1 MLSSHFKIRIV
12 MFLTFLVLVGG
23 LNWGSVGCFNYNFVH
38 VFSNWLNFKFE
49 RQCYIEQTTYIL
61 VGMAT
66 LILIF
71 RRSTWLPFLG
81 QTVVPAS
88 LIPIST
94 NLSGNTTIEIDVKP
108 KTKIMYWAS
117 KPSSTNN
124 PVDVR
129 KAYDNYSNSGV
140 VLSDINGK
148 AQLTFNSANG
158 YTIGGKF
165 IHPHVHY
172 RELNEQD
179 ALIGPVKTYYL

>member
-1 MLSSHFKIRIV
+1 

-108 KTKIMYWAS
+108 KTKIMY
-117 KPSSTNN
+117 
-124 PVDVR
+124 
-129 KAYDNYSNSGV
+129 
-140 VLSDINGK
+140 
-148 AQLTFNSANG
+148 
-158 YTIGGKF
+158 
-165 IHPHVHY
+165 
-172 RELNEQD
+172 
-179 ALIGPVKTYYL
+179 